1 MAQNRNCC
9 RLCLAPQNE
18 CVEIFKTQAADKQPI
33 QLKISSCVQIQVS
46 YPFICVFCYYSW
58 KSLVIMS
65 LKIQN
70 KKKKMCINE
79 SSNNI

>member
-1 MAQNRNCC
+1 MTQNRNCC

-46 YPFICVFCYYSW
+46 YPFNYVFYYNSW
-58 KSLVIMS
+58 KSLVI
-65 LKIQN
+65 LTKEPEEEKN
-70 KKKKMCINE
+70 MCISE